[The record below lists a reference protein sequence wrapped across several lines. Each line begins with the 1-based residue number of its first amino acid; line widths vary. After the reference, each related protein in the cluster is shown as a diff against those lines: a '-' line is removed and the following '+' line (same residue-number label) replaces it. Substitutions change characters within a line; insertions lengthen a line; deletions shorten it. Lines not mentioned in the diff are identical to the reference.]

1 MNSIARETRK
11 ESYEKIDKNAREQ
24 QILEILS
31 DGIERTAREIAFEMC
46 ERGFTNTV
54 ERNNASPRLTDLL
67 EKRQVIIVGRAM
79 DYTTGK
85 KVSVYRISGEK
96 NIWNS

>member
-46 ERGFTNTV
+46 ERGFTNTL

-67 EKRQVIIVGRAM
+67 EKRQVIIVGKAM

-96 NIWNS
+96 SIWSK

>member
-67 EKRQVIIVGRAM
+67 EKRQVIIVGRAI

-96 NIWNS
+96 NIWSK

>member
-67 EKRQVIIVGRAM
+67 EKRQVIIVGKAM

-96 NIWNS
+96 SIWSK

>member
-11 ESYEKIDKNAREQ
+11 ESYEKIDKKAREQ

-67 EKRQVIIVGRAM
+67 EKRQVIIVGKAM

-96 NIWNS
+96 SIWSK

>member
-11 ESYEKIDKNAREQ
+11 ESYEKIDINAREQ

-67 EKRQVIIVGRAM
+67 EKRQVIIVGRTM

-96 NIWNS
+96 SIWSK

>member
-1 MNSIARETRK
+1 MNNIARETRK
-11 ESYEKIDKNAREQ
+11 ESYEKIDKNARKQ

-96 NIWNS
+96 NIWSK

>member
-85 KVSVYRISGEK
+85 KASVYRISGEK
-96 NIWNS
+96 NIWSK

>member
-24 QILEILS
+24 QILKILS

-96 NIWNS
+96 NIWSK

>member
-67 EKRQVIIVGRAM
+67 EKRQVTIVGRAM

-96 NIWNS
+96 SIWSK

>member
-67 EKRQVIIVGRAM
+67 EKRQVIIVGKAI

-96 NIWNS
+96 SIWSK